1 MLRLLQDAFIIAIIS
16 FVINISQAKLLA
28 QKNNYSINA
37 DQVLCEI
44 CSEISNSTNAN
55 FKLYKCV
62 CVIVNHVRNCLHMV
76 P

>member
-37 DQVLCEI
+37 DQVLC
-44 CSEISNSTNAN
+44 
-55 FKLYKCV
+55 
-62 CVIVNHVRNCLHMV
+62 VITLCAYAQQG
-76 P
+76 